1 MKSLRRLLLE
11 RLVARRPRHA
21 LLLSSAHLN
30 VSGLQLRLAPESPL
44 YRAGGGETVEFPL
57 DEVLAPFVLD
67 HGQWQT
73 EELAF
78 FEAHVAQQASV
89 LVDVGAN
96 VGFIT
101 RQVMHRLPG
110 VVAAVCF
117 EPHPG
122 NFTYL
127 KRNLAH
133 LPQCHPVQAALG
145 RQNGELLFYEET
157 NNAGNYSLNIDAMRG
172 KDYRTSAVKCIA
184 ASEQAILAALSEAQ
198 RALPVIWKSDTQGY
212 DEIIMTALP
221 DSFWNRVQC
230 GVMEITRIERPPF
243 DQDRLGSILKGF
255 EVLRFGDDVA
265 RNLAVDE
272 VLEFAGG
279 GDYRHRDLF
288 FARS

>member
-101 RQVMHRLPG
+101 RQVMHRLPR

-127 KRNLAH
+127 K
-133 LPQCHPVQAALG
+133 LG

>member
-1 MKSLRRLLLE
+1 MKSLRRRLLE

-21 LLLSSAHLN
+21 LQLSSAHLN
-30 VSGLQLRLAPESPL
+30 ISALQIRLSPASPL

-57 DEVLAPFVLD
+57 DDVLAPFVLD

-78 FEAHVAQQASV
+78 IEAHLPPQASV
-89 LVDVGAN
+89 LVDIGAN
-96 VGFIT
+96 VGLIT
-101 RQVMHRLPG
+101 RQVMHRLPSI
-110 VVAAVCF
+110 VAAVCF

-145 RQNGELLFYEET
+145 RQDGELLFYEET

-184 ASEQAILAALSEAQ
+184 ASEQAILAPLSEAQ
-198 RALPVIWKSDTQGY
+198 RALPVVWKSDTQGY

-221 DSFWNRVQC
+221 DSFWRRVHC
-230 GVMEITRIERPPF
+230 GVMEISRIERPPF
-243 DQDRLGSILKGF
+243 DRERLREILKGY
-255 EVLRFGDDVA
+255 EIRRFGDEVGRNVVA
-265 RNLAVDE
+265 DE
-272 VLEFAGG
+272 ILEFAGG
-279 GDYRHRDLF
+279 SDFRHRDLF
-288 FARS
+288 FAKS